1 MLCNIYFLPL
11 WSISQGFIIE
21 TRTMKKKRLHTDP
34 IEVRREL
41 QKVAYELGSPLND
54 CRLI

>member
-11 WSISQGFIIE
+11 CSICFIIE

>member
-1 MLCNIYFLPL
+1 MQHIFLTAL
-11 WSISQGFIIE
+11 LFISQGFIIE
-21 TRTMKKKRLHTDP
+21 TRTMKKKRLHTYP